1 MGLMT
6 VDDKSGG
13 KFLWTDPALMVHTQR
28 RPQREVEEQEPP
40 LASHPYKEIEELWI
54 FAKAPVCARVKLHL
68 QQLTPLTSVTQKRTS
83 L

>member
-1 MGLMT
+1 MRHLNLLVPHHHRARPSKMGLMT

-40 LASHPYKEIEELWI
+40 LASHP
-54 FAKAPVCARVKLHL
+54 
-68 QQLTPLTSVTQKRTS
+68 
-83 L
+83 